1 MRATASNE
9 SLAELSGVPAYTVR
23 QYTWVLASALAG
35 VGGLLLLTRESASP
49 IVGFDQ
55 ILFIL
60 AAAILGGAGSVYGA
74 AVGAVVIGLTR
85 EITAGLGVPVL
96 SDVPV
101 SVAFLVLVVIL
112 LVRPSG
118 IAGTE
123 VSS

>member
-1 MRATASNE
+1 
-9 SLAELSGVPAYTVR
+9 
-23 QYTWVLASALAG
+23 LAG